1 MNPTRPLSLPL
12 LLTLLT
18 TPALAQSHQR
28 TFVEPLPPQVLL
40 QGHAPSAAVRIWKL
54 GCVAGD
60 DSVDDATFQQVI
72 ADARALEQANTA
84 ANHLQLLPQSGSS
97 ALTNFN
103 LAFTVSSPPPG
114 AAAAVTACEQYYESL
129 LGSLHATGPVALTV
143 QWGPLSGAAMAT
155 GTQAGF
161 LNYSDFRANLNTWK
175 DADDVLPPFLPPT
188 TIPVR
193 FDATSPTVT
202 QSSLVLLSFGTIQA
216 TFPSAG
222 VLTTPHATITVNS
235 NLAWDYDPSNGIT
248 AGAFCFR
255 SALIHEIGHA
265 LGFLSDVDVNSGTPT
280 ALDLFRFRR
289 TTDNPAPL
297 DYADFQTHAR
307 LVDFNAPDDDAELDL
322 VLWEYAMSDGAPYQ
336 GAHFREETPS
346 LGTMDPVINA
356 GETHYPDYLAPSD
369 LRVLDALGFD
379 WNDPNLD
386 GLATTT
392 SFVTID
398 ENPST
403 ALSNRFRIQY
413 SKRVGPVTTGDFSG
427 TAFFTPTTTSVVPD
441 RSNAFQFDG
450 TTRVDFAGYPLLTTR
465 GTLGW
470 TVELWFRAE
479 PVTLPSLPRTLIS
492 FGTAT
497 TNQGVSL
504 QLDAN
509 NDLILSLGGA
519 STSNLGVQPND
530 GTWHHLALRK
540 FVGLGG
546 GILVY
551 RDGVPVG
558 SNFGQLNLQGGSCL
572 IGANH
577 ATLPT
582 NAFIGDL
589 DCVRFYDVTL
599 TDTDIAARRFQAL
612 PASTVGLIAD
622 FPLDV
627 AGNYGVGSP
636 ALDTPNQAAVGPAG
650 AEITS
655 LSAPTFAAGP
665 SDSATSFVVTVAHAA
680 TSGGFFCEN
689 DDDDS
694 IRELRSGAPLG
705 GLGNQGIL
713 SSPYTLQFA
722 AGSSFCE
729 GSACPCGND
738 PVPGT
743 WVGCLSSI
751 GQGAR
756 LRGNGSQ
763 SIANANLTL
772 VGMNMPNSNA
782 LYLASTGQ
790 TSSVLGDGIFCL
802 GGTIV
807 RLGTKTNVGGF
818 SQFPEAGQLP
828 IATRVSA
835 TPGMT
840 SSFQIWYR
848 NSAAFCTTATFND
861 SNAWR
866 VTWTP

>member
-1 MNPTRPLSLPL
+1 MNPLRRLPTPL

-28 TFVEPLPPQVLL
+28 TFLEPLPPQVLL
-40 QGHAPSAAVRIWKL
+40 QGHAPSTTFRIWKL
-54 GCVAGD
+54 GCVAGA
-60 DSVDDATFQQVI
+60 DSVDDATFQQAI
-72 ADARALEQANTA
+72 ADSRALEQANLA
-84 ANHLQLLPQSGSS
+84 AGYLQPLPQSGSS
-97 ALTNFN
+97 PLTNFD
-103 LAFTVSSPPPG
+103 LVFTLSSPPPG

-129 LGSLHATGPVALTV
+129 LGSVHATGPIAITV
-143 QWGPLSGAAMAT
+143 QWGPLTGAAMST
-155 GTQAGF
+155 GTVAGIA
-161 LNYSDFRANLNTWK
+161 NYSDFRANLNTWK

-188 TIPVR
+188 TVPIR
-193 FDATSPTVT
+193 FDAASATVT
-202 QSSLVLLSFGTIQA
+202 PSSQILLTYSQVQA

-222 VLTTPHATITVNS
+222 PLPAPHATITVNS
-235 NLAWDYDPSNGIT
+235 NLLWDFDPTNGIT
-248 AGAFCFR
+248 AGALCFR
-255 SALIHEIGHA
+255 SALVHEIGHA
-265 LGFLSDVDVNSGTPT
+265 LGFISDVEVNSGMPT
-280 ALDLFRFRR
+280 TLDLFRFRR
-289 TTDNPAPL
+289 TSDNPAPL
-297 DYADFQTHAR
+297 DYVDFQTHAR

-356 GETHYPDYLAPSD
+356 GETHYPDYLALSD
-369 LRVLDALGFD
+369 LRVLDALGYD

-386 GLATTT
+386 GLAGPL
-392 SFVTID
+392 SFVPID

-403 ALSNRFRIQY
+403 ALENRFRVQY
-413 SKRVGPVTTGDFSG
+413 TKRVGPVTTSDFSG

-441 RSNAFQFDG
+441 RSSALAFDG
-450 TTRVDFAGYPLLTTR
+450 TTRIDLAGYPLLTTR

-470 TVELWFRAE
+470 TAELWFRAE
-479 PVTLPSLPRTLIS
+479 PVTLPSFQRTLLS

-497 TNQGVSL
+497 TNQGVAL
-504 QLDAN
+504 LLDAN
-509 NDLILSLGGA
+509 NNLILTFGGA
-519 STSNLGVQPND
+519 SSTNLGVEPND
-530 GTWHHLALRK
+530 GSWHHVALRK

-546 GILVY
+546 GLIVY
-551 RDGVPVG
+551 RDGVPIG
-558 SNFGQLNLQGGSCL
+558 SNFNSLNLVGGSCL

-582 NAFIGDL
+582 NAFLGDL

-599 TDTDIAARRFQAL
+599 TDTEIAARRFQAL
-612 PASTVGLIAD
+612 PASTPGLIAD

-627 AGNYGVGSP
+627 AGNYGVGTA
-636 ALDTPNQAAVGPAG
+636 ALDTPNQADVGPAG
-650 AEITS
+650 ADIVS
-655 LSAPTFAAGP
+655 LSAPTFVAGP

-680 TSGGFFCEN
+680 TSGGFFCAN

-694 IRELRSGAPLG
+694 ILELRSGAPLG

-738 PVPGT
+738 PATGT
-743 WVGCLSSI
+743 WVGCLSSL

-756 LRGNGSQ
+756 LRGSGSQ
-763 SIANANLTL
+763 SITNANLL
-772 VGMNMPNSNA
+772 LFGSQMPNSNA
-782 LYLASTGQ
+782 LYLASNGQ
-790 TSSVLGDGIFCL
+790 TSSILGDGRFCL
-802 GGTIV
+802 GGTII
-807 RLGTKTNVGGF
+807 RLGTKTNAGGV
-818 SQFPEAGQLP
+818 SQFPDVGQLP

-835 TPGMT
+835 VAGQT
-840 SSFQIWYR
+840 SYFQIWYR
-848 NSAAFCTTATFND
+848 NSAAFCTPATFND